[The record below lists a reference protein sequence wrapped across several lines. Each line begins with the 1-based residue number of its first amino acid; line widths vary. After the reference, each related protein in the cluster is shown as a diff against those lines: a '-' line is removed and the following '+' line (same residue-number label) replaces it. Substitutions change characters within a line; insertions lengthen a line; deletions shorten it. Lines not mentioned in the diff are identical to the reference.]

1 MRTVAWQPSLMTTA
15 VFPEL
20 VRRGAPAPASD
31 ADARAHAL
39 IERAERQAQSLMES
53 ARQKAASLMEAGH
66 RDGVLQ
72 GRAEALVE
80 SRQGLQELMRS
91 LAAARDR
98 LEGLEAEF
106 LRRAEELV
114 VGLAVA
120 VAERILQAE
129 IAHDPSAIVRLA
141 TAAVALLPRSGEIAI
156 RVHPESAALIQAHR
170 DEIGDGAS
178 AHATVRVLADPTLAP
193 GDCLVETPQSVV
205 DATFPVQLEEARR
218 RLLELPW

>member
-1 MRTVAWQPSLMTTA
+1 LITTA

-20 VRRGAPAPASD
+20 VRRAAPAPTSD

-39 IERAERQAQSLMES
+39 IERAERQAQSLMEA
-53 ARQKAASLMEAGH
+53 ARQKAASLLEAGH
-66 RDGVLQ
+66 REGVLE

-80 SRQGLQELMRS
+80 SRQGVQELIHS

-98 LEGLEAEF
+98 LEGLEAEV
-106 LRRAEELV
+106 LGRAEELV
-114 VGLAVA
+114 VSVALA

-129 IAHDPSAIVRLA
+129 IAHDPAAAVRLA
-141 TAAVALLPRSGEIAI
+141 KAAVALLPRPGEIVI
-156 RVHPESAALIQAHR
+156 RVHPEGAALMQAHR

-178 AHATVRVLADPTLAP
+178 EHGTVRVVADPTLAP